1 MKPERII
8 RLTCLLAVWLA
19 LMVSCK
25 KEEDIVTD
33 MRPQLTVITSIS
45 GLGDMGYNDMIMSGI
60 MKFYDEQDINMS
72 MFHPIDMEEVK
83 QSVSS
88 WCSSTAGIQKKCM
101 LLLADNA
108 YEKILRELNIS
119 LADNQN
125 ILIFETES
133 KDLPKGVITFN
144 IDRYGVAYLAGCMA
158 MKHEAATVVAAMPD
172 NRILERAI
180 DGFRDGYCSEGNTHF
195 EVIYLAED
203 DSGFRMQNKAYQIT
217 GEMNNSFIFPVAGGS
232 NNGVYKYSREDNI
245 FLPLIAGM
253 DVDCSYFSPRVPFSV
268 VVRIDELVNEYL
280 TAWTEGK
287 EMEPY
292 STYGLASGMTDI
304 VTSKIFYGN
313 LTIWEDYYDSPDF
326 WDRMYIKYKDK
337 ALSIESENENL

>member
-1 MKPERII
+1 MKPEIFD
-8 RLTCLLAVWLA
+8 RLTYLLVVWLT

-25 KEEDIVTD
+25 KEETIVTD
-33 MRPQLTVITSIS
+33 GRPQLTVITSIS

-60 MKFYDEQDINMS
+60 MNFYYEQDINMS
-72 MFHPIDMEEVK
+72 MFHPTDMEDVK
-83 QSVSS
+83 RSVND
-88 WCSSTAGIQKKCM
+88 WCNSTAGTERKCL

-108 YEKILRELNIS
+108 YEKILRELNVR
-119 LADNQN
+119 LAYNQN

-133 KDLPKGVITFN
+133 KDLPEGVITFN

-172 NRILERAI
+172 NYILDRAI
-180 DGFRDGYCSEGNTHF
+180 DGFRDGYCSEGNTNF
-195 EVIYLAED
+195 EVIYLAEN

-253 DVDCSYFSPRVPFSV
+253 DVDCSYFSPRIPFSV
-268 VVRIDELVNEYL
+268 VIHIDELVNEYL

-287 EMEPY
+287 DIEPY
-292 STYGLASGMTDI
+292 RTYGLESGVTDI
-304 VTSKIFYGN
+304 VTSEVFYDN
-313 LTIWEDYYDSPDF
+313 LTVWEDYYDNPDF
-326 WDRMYIKYKDK
+326 WDRMYMKYKDK
-337 ALSIESENENL
+337 AISIEAEYENK